1 MGRKQVILKQQQI
14 DIVSGI
20 AKDDGMSFSK
30 ALRIIIVDFDKKKK
44 EEREG
49 KNRLTNKKLAR
60 LVRFSGSKTD
70 SQDID
75 KILYGENGVWKGSV

>member
-30 ALRIIIVDFDKKKK
+30 ALRIIIVDFDKSTRKKR
-44 EEREG
+44 ER
-49 KNRLTNKKLAR
+49 KNRLTNEKLAR
-60 LVRFSGSKTD
+60 LVRFSGSKPD

-75 KILYGENGVWKGSV
+75 KILYGENGVWKGAV